1 MWQLILLYQEKTLSW
16 YKDAF
21 VDQKN
26 SNDRTMLT
34 SSLLPSPHHAPTRA
48 PTHPLT
54 EQIQCPG
61 ELPSSTIME

>member
-1 MWQLILLYQEKTLSW
+1 MGMWQLILLYQEKTLSW

-48 PTHPLT
+48 PTHT
-54 EQIQCPG
+54 Y
-61 ELPSSTIME
+61 